1 MDERRTGTAEQ
12 ARLEYALEAVA
23 DGKKGGY
30 ELVFNPVTG
39 QVVATVDVADEDR
52 LPATQMAREGFFC
65 GSVAVRRLARWAPR
79 LWGVVAT
86 AAGRSMEGTD
96 VAKSGRD
103 DDQGV

>member
-1 MDERRTGTAEQ
+1 MDERRIGAAEQ

-23 DGKKGGY
+23 DGKGGY

-65 GSVAVRRLARWAPR
+65 GSVAARRLARWAPR

-86 AAGRSMEGTD
+86 GRGKVDGRHGRSKIWEG
-96 VAKSGRD
+96 R
-103 DDQGV
+103 